1 MMLVLPD
8 VGDTIDDIVVD
19 TTETVLRHGGNAIIV
34 NSGGIHDHRHI
45 AAILRN

>member
-1 MMLVLPD
+1 MMLVLPV
-8 VGDTIDDIVVD
+8 VGDTIDDIVD

-34 NSGGIHDHRHI
+34 DSGGIHDHRHI